1 MQEHDT
7 KEYDNI
13 LDYWKMQIHSLKQQ
27 DLKEICYADKKLQ
40 TFLKRNYLKIH
51 IKVDSKSF
59 SDMTA
64 QQIWPNLCIHS

>member
-13 LDYWKMQIHSLKQQ
+13 SGYWKMQIYSLKQQ

-51 IKVDSKSF
+51 IKVD
-59 SDMTA
+59 
-64 QQIWPNLCIHS
+64 

>member
-13 LDYWKMQIHSLKQQ
+13 LDYWKMQIHSHKQQ

-40 TFLKRNYLKIH
+40 KF
-51 IKVDSKSF
+51 
-59 SDMTA
+59 
-64 QQIWPNLCIHS
+64 